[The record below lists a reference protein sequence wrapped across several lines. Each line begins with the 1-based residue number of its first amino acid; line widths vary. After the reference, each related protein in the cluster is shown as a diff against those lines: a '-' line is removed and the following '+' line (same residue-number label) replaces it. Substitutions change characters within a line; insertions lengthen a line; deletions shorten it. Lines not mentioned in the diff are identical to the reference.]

1 MTSDTLA
8 IQDRQE
14 VSSRSHLPVVVG
26 VDDSPDSALAVAWA
40 TYEARTRGVPLTI
53 VRGYTWE
60 TDNGANLVGDDVG
73 VMTQLRQA
81 SERVAWDAARRARLQ
96 DPDLEIRCAVAE
108 EYPPDLLIEQ
118 SANASLVVV
127 GTRGRGA
134 VARTVC
140 GSVSSA
146 VAGRAGAPV
155 IVVCGAPP
163 IADEP
168 GQVVVGVKPDETAP
182 AVLAYAFEHAQ
193 RHGLSV
199 QAILCWRATG
209 LADARMMPDRA
220 RRSLS
225 GALAGWREHY
235 PDVPLTSAAVHEEAA
250 GALVRR
256 AANSRLLVV
265 GRHGCTPRLGQLLG
279 SVSQAVIHHATRP
292 VAVVPVWDND

>member
-8 IQDRQE
+8 IHDRQE
-14 VSSRSHLPVVVG
+14 ASSRSHLPVVVG
-26 VDDSPDSALAVAWA
+26 VDDSADSALAVAWA
-40 TYEARTRGVPLTI
+40 THEARARGVPLI
-53 VRGYTWE
+53 VACGYTWE
-60 TDNGANLVGDDVG
+60 TDSPNLVGDDIG
-73 VMTQLRQA
+73 VMTQLREA
-81 SERVAWDAARRARLQ
+81 SERIARDAARRAQLQ
-96 DPDLEIRCAVAE
+96 DPDLDIRCAVAE
-108 EYPPDLLIEQ
+108 EYPPDLLIDR
-118 SANASLVVV
+118 SASASLVVV

-163 IADEP
+163 IADDP
-168 GQVVVGVKPDETAP
+168 GHVVVGVKPDDTAH
-182 AVLAYAFEHAQ
+182 AVLGYAFEHAQ

-199 QAILCWRATG
+199 HAILCWRATG

-225 GALAGWREHY
+225 EALAGWGEQY
-235 PDVPLTSAAVHEEAA
+235 PGVPLTSAVVHEEAA
-250 GALVRR
+250 AALVRR

-265 GRHGCTPRLGQLLG
+265 GRHGCTPRIGRLLG

-292 VAVVPVWDND
+292 VAVVPAWDND